1 MSLLARIF
9 QNPPSS
15 LAVNCGNDSLTYAEL
30 DRLSANLARQ
40 LVGHPRVILPATRSV
55 ETIIRLFAI
64 LRAGAAYVPLDP
76 DYPADLLDFIAKDS
90 GAIPF
95 PKTDPATPELAL
107 PEVPPGH
114 LAYIIYTSG
123 STGRPKGVIISH
135 ANLAHSTNARLAF
148 YKKPPA
154 RFLLLSSFAFDS
166 SVAGIFWT
174 LASGGTLVIPESGEE
189 RDPSAIAAFIEKERI
204 THTLCLPSL
213 HALVLRTGSDLHS
226 LETVIVAGE
235 NCPPDLPSTHFQ
247 RLPDTQLFNEYG
259 PTEATV
265 WSTVSELKADLPIT
279 IGQPISGTTVHLSE
293 EGEIHLGGP
302 GVASGYL
309 NQPALTAERF
319 VLQNGERLYKTGDL
333 ARQLP
338 SGDLEFLGRADR
350 QVKIRGHRIEL
361 DAIEV
366 VLLSHPKI
374 PTAAVIARDGKLVAY
389 VPSVPSD
396 LREFLA
402 EKLPAAMQP
411 SAIVKLAT
419 FPLAPNGKIDRNAL
433 PSPDRTRP
441 TLDSE
446 FAAPRTALEN
456 FLGEEWREI
465 LQLDRVGIHDKFFD
479 LGGDSLQAATL
490 ASRLQQKLGEPV
502 FIVAIFTAPTIAQ
515 LADLLKK
522 NYPAATTRLFG
533 ETAAGFK
540 HRDTESTEEHRE
552 SPDPASSSVF
562 LRALCPSVFKK
573 EVVEQVRALLPKP
586 RTFSHPSRKNPRVIF
601 ILAPPR
607 SGTTLLRAMLAQHPA
622 LFTASELRL
631 LGFDTLAERHA
642 AYSGPQSLWHRGIIR
657 ALAESKH
664 GDEAEAAQIVEE
676 CEQENL
682 STAEFFTLLQQSI
695 APRELVDKSPSYA
708 LDPAALHHAEELF
721 ENAFFIHLARHP
733 YEAITS
739 FAERRMD
746 QVYLPANDLTPREAG
761 EAVWQIAHENILGF
775 LATIPAERQAHIR
788 YTDLVTDPRGEME
801 KLCNALGLPFDPA
814 VLDPYQK
821 APTASAES
829 FDDPNF
835 LSRKTIDASK
845 AEAWRAVEK
854 DNFLSAETWALA
866 EKLGYKTPRPED
878 VIAPPENA
886 LETNGPKEKAAH
898 PSAGADRES
907 AVPFSVSEEGS
918 PHQSPVPQQEFP
930 RTSPSPESEI
940 PGPSSVLDQGTP
952 RPHSILAQDFS
963 HHSPVP
969 EGPQKLAGGEARNE
983 RNPRTSLT
991 TPPAPAGAMEE
1002 GIAIVGLAGRFPGA
1016 SDIETFWKNL
1026 CAGTESIRPF
1036 TDAELRATGLDPALL
1051 AAPDYVNAGAVP
1063 ENADQFAATFF
1074 GYTPREAE
1082 LMDPQQRLFL
1092 EVAWEAFEHAGCDVA
1107 RFPGSIGVFA
1117 GLALNSYFQNNL
1129 ATRPELAAQLGHY
1142 SLTIGNEKDFV
1153 ATRVAHK
1160 LGLHGP
1166 AIGVQTAC
1174 SSSLVAIHLA
1184 CQSLRLREI
1193 DCALVGG
1200 GRIRAP
1206 LHAGYTYVD
1215 GGIPSPDGH
1224 CRAFDANARGC
1235 VAASGIAAVVLKR
1248 VADAQ
1253 RDGDHIF
1260 AVIKAT
1266 AINNDGGDK
1275 AGFTA
1280 PSVEG
1285 QAEVI
1290 ARAHTA
1296 AGITS
1301 DTISYVETHGTGTT
1315 LGDPI
1320 EIAALT
1326 KAFRKTSDTT
1336 AHCRIGSLKTNIGHL
1351 DAGAGVAG
1359 LIKTALALDRRLIP
1373 PSLHFEKPNP
1383 QIDFAN
1389 SPFQVNATLTDW
1401 PRTPTPRRAGV
1412 SSFGIGGTNAHAIL
1426 EESPSSSSSYS
1437 SSSSTPQLLVLS
1449 AKTATALAQAA
1460 TNLAQHLRANPAQSL
1475 ADIAFTLQTSRRQFA
1490 HRRIVIASTHDEA
1503 IAALEKTDRAIISEV
1518 TTANPPVA
1526 FMFPGQGAQHAGMA
1540 RELFEKEP
1548 VFRDALNRCVEILRP
1563 HLDLLAALYPGPLAS
1578 ESITATAIAQP
1589 AIFSVEY
1596 ALAKLWESRGITPSA
1611 MLGHSVGEYVAATLA
1626 GVFTLEDAL
1635 TLLAGRAKLMQ
1646 AIPAGA
1652 MLAVRLPEAELRPR
1666 LGSLIEIAA
1675 INSPRL
1681 CVVSG
1686 PPEAI
1691 ALFAEE
1697 MAAENIASVVLQT
1710 SHAFHSAMME
1720 PVIAPF
1726 TELVK
1731 NSPRSQPK
1739 IPLISTLTGNAT
1751 ADFTAPEYWPHQ
1763 LRQPVRFSSA
1773 AAFVDKNHVLLE
1785 VGPGTTLAPLAR
1797 QSRGGPVVSSLNNSG
1812 HDQSAML
1819 EALGR
1824 LWLAGVTIDWPLQHG
1839 RERRQRIQLPTYP
1852 FERERYWL
1860 DRSCDVPV
1868 AGSSRGVPAA
1878 RAETTAA
1885 RTPLELPA
1893 AETPQLHDAI
1903 KSVLHDLSGVPIE
1916 RMSHTASFLEIGFDS
1931 LFLTQAI
1938 LAIRKRFGVTIAF
1951 RQLFEELATIDAL
1964 AAFIG
1969 KSSTGFQPVI
1979 PAAHRLE
1986 ARATF
1991 TPAANESFGPFR
2003 PLNTATSELSETQR
2017 AHLDALI
2024 SRYTART
2031 EKSKTL
2037 TQQNRKH
2044 FADPRSISGFRP
2056 FWKELI
2062 YPIVIESSSGSKMRD
2077 LDGHEY
2083 IDFTMGYGTNLLG
2096 HSPRFITDAIAE
2108 QLDRGIE
2115 IGPQSPLAGEVAALL
2130 CEFSGH
2136 DRAAFCNTGSEAVV
2150 AAVRVARTVTGRDR
2164 IATCSGYH
2172 GINDEFL
2179 VRAKTIG
2186 GERRSVA
2193 IAPGIPDHIA
2203 REVLA
2208 VEYGTP
2214 ESLEI
2219 IRAHAHELAAI
2230 LVEPVQ
2236 SRHPDLQPR
2245 EFLHELRKIT
2255 REHGI
2260 ALVFDEVITGFR
2272 CHPGGAQTWFGV
2284 RADLVTYGKIIGGGM
2299 PIGALCGR
2307 AEYMDALDGGAWNFG
2322 DTSRPETGVTF
2333 FAGTYVRH
2341 PLALA
2346 ASRAMLRHL
2355 RDKGP
2360 ALQKR
2365 LNERTA
2371 QLVADLNSFLA
2382 LEAVPIRVE
2391 VFGSMFIVKFDAD
2404 FAFGG
2409 LLFFHLREKGIH
2421 AWDNRLL
2428 FLSTAHTEEDLARL
2442 NTAFCESVAE
2452 MRAGGFFDKA
2462 TRAISVP
2469 HAIEKP
2475 VVVAP
2480 KLPAQ
2485 IQPVAARGAL
2495 QFSLYFFGNYPA
2507 PARTDKYDLVIEST
2521 RFADQH
2527 GFSAVWLPERHFH
2540 SVGGFSPNA
2549 AVMAAALARE
2559 TSQIQ
2564 LRAGSVVLPLHH
2576 PARVAEEWSLVDNLS
2591 NGRVG
2596 ISIASGWHPYDFVFA
2611 PDAFEKRREIC
2622 TENLATI
2629 RQLWRGETIHVRSG
2643 AGDHID
2649 VSLFPLPVQRELPV
2663 WLTCVKSE
2671 SYQYAGQL
2679 GANVLAQMQ
2688 NQTVEDIAEK
2698 IALYREARA
2707 SAGHD
2712 RGHITIL
2719 LHTFITDDLDQARK
2733 QAREP
2738 LREYLRSHA
2747 EITQRKL
2754 SSQNGAAEVA
2764 SEDLDF
2770 LLERAVDDYARGKAF
2785 IGTPESCVEIAE
2797 KLRAIG
2803 VDEVGCLIDFGV
2815 DPKAVLA
2822 SLPQLDQLRQHF
2834 AKAPASFPLLPA
2846 QRGLTLLTSTI
2857 PEASRAYNE
2866 TSALELRGP
2875 LDIAKLHAALQA
2887 VVDRHEALRTTI
2899 DAESETQTVHPNV
2912 TLDLSVID
2920 CTTAE
2925 NFACCLAEVRDL
2937 TFDFTRAPLM
2947 AARLCQHAS
2956 EHYVL
2961 LLTFHHVFGNGPSYI
2976 ALFDDL
2982 CALLSAQPLPP
2993 AMQLR
2998 DYVRAHAARSHFDAE
3013 TFWKKQFADGA
3024 PTLDLPLDHPRPP
3037 ETTFRGAR
3045 ETMHVSND
3053 LLTALRSTGAKL
3065 GGSLFMTLLSAFQTL
3080 LHRLSGQDDLVVAVP
3095 FPDAIRQQP
3104 GGDRLFANTTNI
3116 APLRSRLAS
3125 TTTFPELL
3133 AANRALVLEATE
3145 HQHYFFGELLEALD
3159 LPFDASRAP
3168 LFSVIFNYESGTYRR
3183 EIDGLTLELV
3193 TDHGPHLA
3201 LRDTAICELYLNV
3214 AERPDGLFFRC
3225 DYNCDIFDGA
3235 TIQRWLGHLRTLLE
3249 SILADATQP
3258 IAILPLLTIDQRA
3271 RFLGN
3276 PNRTASEFPRG
3287 KTLHQLFEE
3296 TALAHPDACAVVDHG
3311 TRLSY
3316 RELDRNANRLAN
3328 RLRSLGAKP
3337 GAFVGV
3343 CMERSSD
3350 MIVALLGVLKTGA
3363 AYLPLDAG
3371 APPERLATML
3381 ADASPLAVLCDAE
3394 TLASHAPLHPGT
3406 PWQIVSS
3413 AKYESAEPVA
3423 CKAGPRDLAYLIYTS
3438 GSTGKPKGVAIEHH
3452 SAVNFIH
3459 WARQTF
3465 SSDEL
3470 SGVLAAT
3477 SICFDLSIFEI
3488 FAPLA
3493 AGGSIILAKN
3503 VLELP
3508 ALPNAYEVTLV
3519 NTVPS
3524 AMTELAR
3531 SNELPA
3537 AVQTVFLAGEPLS
3550 ESLVTE
3556 LFESGAIQRVCDGY
3570 GPTET
3575 GYATFAERRANEP
3588 ATIGR
3593 AISNAHAYVLDSQME
3608 PVPIGVTGELYIG
3621 GEGVARGYWKRDEPT
3636 AQRFLASPFV
3646 EGERLYKTGDRAHW
3660 DARGQLVYRGRSDH
3674 QVKMRGYRVELGE
3687 IESVLREHAA
3697 IADTAVIAQ
3706 FAGTPDA
3713 RLVAYFVAKS
3723 APPSAA
3729 ELRAHLK
3736 NRLPDYMLPAA
3747 FVALERLPLTPNGK
3761 LDRRALPEPEPL
3773 RSDADAA
3780 FVAPRDPTENRVAEV
3795 WQQVLKLPRVGIH
3808 DDFFTIGG
3816 HSLTAM
3822 QVVARLR
3829 GAVLPGLN
3837 LHHMFAQPTISGLID
3852 AVRQPADAEAREEGV
3867 L

>member
-1 MSLLARIF
+1 MPA
-9 QNPPSS
+9 PSS
-15 LAVNCGNDSLTYAEL
+15 APTPLLDRIAGHPRDTIAVVCAGKSLTYGEL
-30 DRLSANLARQ
+30 DRRSASLARR
-40 LVGHPRVILPATRSV
+40 LVGETRVAICATRSAD
-55 ETIIRLFAI
+55 TIIGILAI
-64 LRAGAAYVPLDP
+64 LRAGAAYIPLDP
-76 DYPADLLDFIAKDS
+76 EYPAELLEFVAKDS
-90 GAIPF
+90 GARVLLAPRAHSRML
-95 PKTDPATPELAL
+95 PAAIANTIFLEDDT
-107 PEVPPGH
+107 EVPSIAPPSISPAD

-123 STGRPKGVIISH
+123 STGRPKGVLVSH

-148 YKKPPA
+148 YENPPA

-174 LASGGTLVIPESGEE
+174 LARGGTLIIPASGEE
-189 RDPSAIAAFIEKERI
+189 RDPSAIATIIEKQRV

-213 HALVLRTGSDLHS
+213 HALLLKTGSDLRS

-235 NCPPDLPSTHFQ
+235 NCPPDLPAAHFQ
-247 RLPDTQLFNEYG
+247 RLPHAQLFNEYG

-265 WSTVSELKADLPIT
+265 WSTVAELTAHGPIT
-279 IGQPISGTTVHLSE
+279 IGQPIPSTTVQLLD
-293 EGEIHLGGP
+293 GEIHIGGP
-302 GVASGYL
+302 GVALGYL
-309 NQPALTAERF
+309 NQPELTAEKF
-319 VLQNGERLYKTGDL
+319 VTSPTSERLYKTGDL
-333 ARQLP
+333 ARRLP
-338 SGDLEFLGRADR
+338 NGDLEFLGRSDR

-361 DAIEV
+361 DAIES
-366 VLLSHPKI
+366 VLLAHPKI
-374 PTAAVIARDGKLVAY
+374 PTAAVIARKGKLVAY

-396 LREFLA
+396 LRAFL
-402 EKLPAAMQP
+402 EKKLPASMQP
-411 SAIVKLAT
+411 SAIVKLT
-419 FPLAPNGKIDRNAL
+419 IFPLAPNGKIDRNAL

-441 TLDSE
+441 ALDTE
-446 FAAPRTALEN
+446 FAPPRTALET
-456 FLGEEWREI
+456 FLAEEWREV
-465 LQLDRVGIHDKFFD
+465 LQLDRIGLHDRFFD
-479 LGGDSLQAATL
+479 LGGDSLQAASL

-502 FIVAIFTAPTIAQ
+502 FIVALFTAPTIAQ
-515 LADLLKK
+515 LAEFLKE
-522 NYPAATTRLFG
+522 NYPAATARLFHEG
-533 ETAAGFK
+533 
-540 HRDTESTEEHRE
+540 TEVQRRGAEIAEKRGDLT
-552 SPDPASSSVF
+552 
-562 LRALCPSVFKK
+562 
-573 EVVEQVRALLPKP
+573 VRAMLPKP

-607 SGTTLLRAMLAQHPA
+607 SGTTLLRSMLAQHPA
-622 LFTASELRL
+622 LFTTSELRL
-631 LGFDTLAERHA
+631 LGFETLAERRA
-642 AYSGPQSLWHRGIIR
+642 AYSGSQSIWHRGIIR

-664 GDEAEAAQIVEE
+664 GDEAEAARIVEE

-708 LDPAALHHAEELF
+708 LDPAALRHAEELF

-733 YEAITS
+733 SEAITS

-746 QVYLPANDLTPREAG
+746 QVYLPPNQLTPREAG
-761 EAVWQIAHENILGF
+761 EAVWQIAHENILDF
-775 LATIPAERQAHIR
+775 LATIPAERHAQIR
-788 YTDLVTDPRGEME
+788 YTDLVTDPRREME
-801 KLCNALGLPFDPA
+801 KLCTALALPFDA
-814 VLDPYQK
+814 ALLDPYQK
-821 APTASAES
+821 APIATADS

-835 LSRKTIDASK
+835 LNRKTIDAPK
-845 AEAWRAVEK
+845 AEAGRGVEK
-854 DNFLSAETWALA
+854 DHFLSAETWALA
-866 EKLGYKTPRPED
+866 EKLGYQKYL
-878 VIAPPENA
+878 PPVASVPSENA
-886 LETNGPKEKAAH
+886 
-898 PSAGADRES
+898 
-907 AVPFSVSEEGS
+907 
-918 PHQSPVPQQEFP
+918 
-930 RTSPSPESEI
+930 
-940 PGPSSVLDQGTP
+940 
-952 RPHSILAQDFS
+952 
-963 HHSPVP
+963 
-969 EGPQKLAGGEARNE
+969 
-983 RNPRTSLT
+983 
-991 TPPAPAGAMEE
+991 
-1002 GIAIVGLAGRFPGA
+1002 IAIVGLAGRFPGA
-1016 SDIETFWKNL
+1016 NDIETFWKNL
-1026 CAGTESIRPF
+1026 CEGTESIRPF
-1036 TDAELRATGLDPALL
+1036 TDAELRASGIDPAILSQ
-1051 AAPDYVNAGAVP
+1051 PDYVNAGAVP

-1092 EVAWEAFEHAGCDVA
+1092 EVAWEAFEHAGCDVS

-1129 ATRPELAAQLGHY
+1129 ATRPDIAPLLGHY

-1174 SSSLVAIHLA
+1174 SSSLVAVHLA

-1193 DCALVGG
+1193 DLALVGG

-1206 LHAGYTYVD
+1206 LQAGYTYID

-1224 CRAFDANARGC
+1224 CRAFDAEARGC

-1266 AINNDGGDK
+1266 AINNDGGDT

-1285 QAEVI
+1285 QTAVI
-1290 ARAHTA
+1290 SRAHTA

-1301 DTISYVETHGTGTT
+1301 DTIGYVEAHGTGTP

-1326 KAFRKTSDTT
+1326 KAFRKTSSAT
-1336 AHCRIGSLKTNIGHL
+1336 AHCRIGSVKTNIGHL

-1359 LIKTALALDRRLIP
+1359 LIKTALALDRGLIP
-1373 PSLHFEKPNP
+1373 PSLHFQNPNP
-1383 QIDFAN
+1383 QIEFAN
-1389 SPFQVNATLTDW
+1389 SPFLVNATLTAW
-1401 PRTPTPRRAGV
+1401 PRTNAPRRAGV

-1426 EESPSSSSSYS
+1426 EEAPSSSSSS
-1437 SSSSTPQLLVLS
+1437 SSSIPQLLVLS
-1449 AKTATALAQAA
+1449 AKTATALDRA
-1460 TNLAQHLRANPAQSL
+1460 TANLAAHLRTNPAQSL
-1475 ADIAFTLQTSRRQFA
+1475 ANIAFTLQTGRRQFT
-1490 HRRIVIASTHDEA
+1490 HRRILIASSTTEA
-1503 IAALEKTDRAIISEV
+1503 ADLLESRDSRRVFTSESP
-1518 TTANPPVA
+1518 AENSPVA
-1526 FMFPGQGAQHAGMA
+1526 FMFPGQGAQHPGMA

-1548 VFRDALNRCVEILRP
+1548 VFRTALTRCAEILRP
-1563 HLDLLAALYPGPLAS
+1563 HLDLLAALYPAEPAS
-1578 ESITATAIAQP
+1578 ETMTATAIAQP
-1589 AIFSVEY
+1589 AIFSIEY
-1596 ALAKLWESRGITPSA
+1596 ALAKLWESRGIKPSA
-1611 MLGHSVGEYVAATLA
+1611 LLGHSVGEFVAATLA

-1646 AIPAGA
+1646 AIPSGA
-1652 MLAVRLPEAELRPR
+1652 MLAVRLPESELRPR
-1666 LGSLIEIAA
+1666 LRQLIEIAA

-1697 MAAENIASVVLQT
+1697 MAAENIATVPLQT

-1720 PVIAPF
+1720 PVIVPF

-1731 NSPRSQPK
+1731 NTPRSPPR
-1739 IPLISTLTGNAT
+1739 IPLISTLTGDAT

-1773 AAFVDKNHVLLE
+1773 AANVEKNHVLLE

-1797 QSRGGPVVSSLNNSG
+1797 QSSGGTVVSSLNNSAS
-1812 HDQSAML
+1812 DQSAIL

-1824 LWLAGVTIDWPLQHG
+1824 LWLAGVTIDWSLQHAD
-1839 RERRQRIQLPTYP
+1839 ERRQHVQLPTYP

-1860 DRSCDVPV
+1860 EPGTRTLIAAPAAIEKPV
-1868 AGSSRGVPAA
+1868 AS
-1878 RAETTAA
+1878 EK
-1885 RTPLELPA
+1885 PLAPRPD
-1893 AETPQLHDAI
+1893 TNLHDEI
-1903 KSVLHDLSGVPIE
+1903 KAVLHELSGVPVE
-1916 RMSHTASFLEIGFDS
+1916 QMSHTASFLEIGFDS

-1938 LAIRKRFGVTIAF
+1938 LAIRKRCGVTIAF
-1951 RQLFEELATIDAL
+1951 RQLFEELSTIDAL

-1969 KSSTGFQPVI
+1969 KSGASVPSPKTSSAP
-1979 PAAHRLE
+1979 
-1986 ARATF
+1986 
-1991 TPAANESFGPFR
+1991 TPAPNESFGPFR
-2003 PLNTATSELSETQR
+2003 SLNATDTTALTPRQQT
-2017 AHLDALI
+2017 HLDALAA
-2024 SRYTART
+2024 RYSERT
-2031 EKSKTL
+2031 RASKEL
-2037 TQQNRKH
+2037 TQKNRKH

-2056 FWKELI
+2056 FWKDLI
-2062 YPIVIESSSGSKMRD
+2062 YPIVVESSSGSKMRD
-2077 LDGHEY
+2077 IDGHEY

-2150 AAVRVARTVTGRDR
+2150 AAVRIARTVTGRDR

-2346 ASRAMLRHL
+2346 ASRAMLRFL

-2391 VFGSMFIVKFDAD
+2391 VFASMFIVKFDAD

-2409 LLFFHLREKGIH
+2409 LLFFHLRAKGIH

-2428 FLSTAHTEEDLARL
+2428 FLSTAHTEQDLARF
-2442 NTAFCESVAE
+2442 NTAFCESVVE
-2452 MRAGGFFDKA
+2452 ISAGGFFEKA
-2462 TRAISVP
+2462 TRAVSAP
-2469 HAIEKP
+2469 RAIEKS
-2475 VVVAP
+2475 VAAVP
-2480 KLPAQ
+2480 KLPAK
-2485 IQPVAARGAL
+2485 IQPIAAQGAL

-2507 PARTDKYDLVIEST
+2507 PPRPDKYELVIESA

-2527 GFSAVWLPERHFH
+2527 GFTAVWLPERHFH

-2559 TSQIQ
+2559 TTRLQ
-2564 LRAGSVVLPLHH
+2564 LRGGSVVLPLHH

-2591 NGRVG
+2591 NGRVA
-2596 ISIASGWHPYDFVFA
+2596 ISIASGWHPHDFVFA
-2611 PDAFEKRREIC
+2611 PDAYENRREIC
-2622 TENLATI
+2622 TESLKII
-2629 RQLWRGETIHVRSG
+2629 RQLWRGEKVNLRSG

-2649 VSLFPLPVQRELPV
+2649 VSLFPLPVQPELPV

-2671 SYQYAGQL
+2671 SYQRAGEL
-2679 GANVLAQMQ
+2679 GANVLAQLQ
-2688 NQTVEDIAEK
+2688 NQSLEDIAAK
-2698 IALYREARA
+2698 IAIYREARA
-2707 SAGHD
+2707 QAGHD
-2712 RGHITIL
+2712 RGHVTIL
-2719 LHTFITDDLDQARK
+2719 LHTFVTDDVESARASTR
-2733 QAREP
+2733 QP
-2738 LREYLRSHA
+2738 LREYLRSHV
-2747 EITQRKL
+2747 EIAQRKL
-2754 SSQNGAAEVA
+2754 TSQHGAAEVA
-2764 SEDLDF
+2764 RDDLDF
-2770 LLERAVDDYARGKAF
+2770 LLERAADDYARGKAF
-2785 IGTPESCVEIAE
+2785 IGTPESCVKIAE
-2797 KLRAIG
+2797 QLCAIG

-2822 SLPQLDQLRQHF
+2822 SLPYLDQLRQHF
-2834 AKAPASFPLLPA
+2834 AKAPATLPLLPA
-2846 QRGLTLLTSTI
+2846 QRGLCLLTSTI

-2875 LDIAKLHAALQA
+2875 LDVAKLHAALQA
-2887 VVDRHEALRTTI
+2887 VVDRHEALHTTI
-2899 DAESETQTVHPNV
+2899 DAATERQTVHPHA
-2912 TLDLSVID
+2912 TLDLPVID
-2920 CTTAE
+2920 CTTPE
-2925 NFACCLAEVRDL
+2925 KFARCLAEVRVL

-2947 AARLCQHAS
+2947 DARLCQHG
-2956 EHYVL
+2956 EDHRVL
-2961 LLTFHHVFGNGPSYI
+2961 LLTFHHVFGNGPSYL
-2976 ALFDDL
+2976 AFLDDL
-2982 CALLSAQPLPP
+2982 CALLRDDSLPP

-2998 DYVRAHAARSHFDAE
+2998 DYVRAHEMRSQTDAE
-3013 TFWKKQFADGA
+3013 TFWKNQFAGGA
-3024 PTLDLPLDHPRPP
+3024 PTLDLPLDHPRPA
-3037 ETTFRGAR
+3037 ETTYHGAR
-3045 ETMHVSND
+3045 ETMHLGND
-3053 LLTALRSTGAKL
+3053 LLGALRSTGAKL
-3065 GGSLFMTLLSAFQTL
+3065 GGSLFMTLLSAFQIL

-3095 FPDAIRQQP
+3095 FSDAIREQP

-3116 APLRSRLAS
+3116 APLRSRIVS

-3133 AANRALVLEATE
+3133 AANRALVLEATQ
-3145 HQHYFFGELLEALD
+3145 HQHFFFGDLLAALD

-3168 LFSVIFNYESGTYRR
+3168 LFSVIFNYESGTYHR
-3183 EIDGLTLELV
+3183 EIDGFSLELV

-3214 AERPDGLFFRC
+3214 AERTDGLFFRC
-3225 DYNCDIFDGA
+3225 DYNRDLFDGA
-3235 TIQRWLGHLRTLLE
+3235 TIQRWLGHLRTVLE
-3249 SILADATQP
+3249 SIVADAAQP
-3258 IAILPLLTIDQRA
+3258 IAKLPLLSTAQWA
-3271 RFLGN
+3271 ELVFGW
-3276 PNRTASEFPRG
+3276 NRTAVDFPRD

-3311 TRLSY
+3311 TWLSY
-3316 RELDRNANRLAN
+3316 LELDRSANRVAH
-3328 RLRSLGAKP
+3328 RLSALGAKP
-3337 GAFVGV
+3337 GEFIAV
-3343 CMERSSD
+3343 CMERTSD
-3350 MIVALLGVLKTGA
+3350 LIVALLGILKTGA
-3363 AYLPLDAG
+3363 AYVPLDQNAPRARIAG
-3371 APPERLATML
+3371 TL
-3381 ADASPLAVLCDAE
+3381 ADATPLAVICDSA
-3394 TLASHAPLHPGT
+3394 TLASHAPQHPGT
-3406 PWQIVSS
+3406 PWQTVSS

-3423 CKAGPRDLAYLIYTS
+3423 CGAAPHDLAYLIYTS
-3438 GSTGKPKGVAIEHH
+3438 GSTGTPKGVAIEHH

-3465 SSDEL
+3465 STDEL

-3493 AGGSIILAKN
+3493 IGGSIILAKN

-3508 ALPNAYEVTLV
+3508 ALPNAGEVTLV

-3524 AMTELAR
+3524 AMTELSRA
-3531 SNELPA
+3531 NDLPA
-3537 AVQTVFLAGEPLS
+3537 GVRTVFLAGELLP
-3550 ESLVTE
+3550 ESLVSE
-3556 LFESGAIQRVCDGY
+3556 LLESRSITRVCDGY

-3575 GYATFAERRANEP
+3575 GYATFAERHAAAP
-3588 ATIGR
+3588 PTIGR
-3593 AISNAHAYVLDSQME
+3593 AIANAHAYVLDEHLQPM
-3608 PVPIGVTGELYIG
+3608 PVGVTGELFIG
-3621 GEGVARGYWKRDEPT
+3621 GEGVARGYWKRDELT
-3636 AQRFLASPFV
+3636 AQRFVASPFV
-3646 EGERLYKTGDRAHW
+3646 EGERLYKTGDL
-3660 DARGQLVYRGRSDH
+3660 ARWNASGQLVYRGRSDH

-3687 IESVLREHAA
+3687 IETVLREHPG
-3697 IADTAVIAQ
+3697 IAEAVVIAQ
-3706 FAGTPDA
+3706 GAGTPDA
-3713 RLVAYFVAKS
+3713 RLIAYFVAKDL
-3723 APPSAA
+3723 APAA
-3729 ELRAHLK
+3729 ADLRAHLK
-3736 NRLPDYMLPAA
+3736 LKLPDYMLPGA
-3747 FVALERLPLTPNGK
+3747 FLALDRLPLTPNGK
-3761 LDRRALPEPEPL
+3761 LDHRSLPVPEPTREE
-3773 RSDADAA
+3773 ANAE
-3780 FVAPRDPTENRVAEV
+3780 FIAPRDATENRVAEI
-3795 WQQVLKLPRVGIH
+3795 WQQVLKLPRVSIH
-3808 DDFFTIGG
+3808 DDFFAIGG

-3829 GAVLPGLN
+3829 GTVLPGLN
-3837 LHHMFAQPTISGLID
+3837 LHHMFAEPTIAGLIG
-3852 AVRQPADAEAREEGV
+3852 AVRQQSGEAVTAGEREEGV